1 MKAPKNVPIVTEFY
15 GSCLITSQPKSVSN
29 MWVPY
34 AFVAWRENGMVQFH
48 RFPELDSL
56 VFSTEAEALSAGFLT
71 GRSWAATL

>member
-1 MKAPKNVPIVTEFY
+1 
-15 GSCLITSQPKSVSN
+15 